1 MDQEAATTC
10 HFERSEAKW
19 RNLLFSRVHKPR
31 HFDRSEAKW
40 RNLLLY
46 TRRIPLVIC
55 LCLLLTLT
63 SCDAPHGSR
72 IVVGCKN
79 FTEQVLLGELLA
91 QQIEAHG
98 EKVDRRF
105 YLAGSYIAHQAL
117 LSGRIDAYVEYTG
130 TALSSILKQPVDHDP
145 ARVRST
151 ITRLYAPLGVTVEPS
166 LGFQNTF
173 AMVMREQDAAGIQT
187 LTQLAPLA
195 PKLRLGV
202 GYEFEDRPDGLHGM
216 DAAYHLHFAGEPR
229 IMDLGLLYR
238 SIASNQVDIVAG
250 NSTDGAIP
258 TLHLKVLGDDLHY
271 FPPYEAV
278 PLVRDDTLRQHP
290 AVAQAIQQLAGHIS
304 EADMQQMN
312 HAVEGDHRDPAD
324 VIRDFRKSHD
334 L

>member
-1 MDQEAATTC
+1 MSAPLLKQL
-10 HFERSEAKW
+10 S
-19 RNLLFSRVHKPR
+19 RNAPFQRGLR
-31 HFDRSEAKW
+31 
-40 RNLLLY
+40 
-46 TRRIPLVIC
+46 
-55 LCLLLTLT
+55 LLTLSLVSLALT

-91 QQIEAHG
+91 QQIEAQG

-130 TALSSILKQPVDHDP
+130 TALSSILKQPVDRDRD
-145 ARVRST
+145 RVRAT
-151 ITRLYAPLGVTVEPS
+151 ITRRYAALGITVEPS
-166 LGFQNTF
+166 LGFENTF
-173 AMVMREQDAAGIQT
+173 AMVLRQADADRDH
-187 LTQLAPLA
+187 LTSLSSLAPA
-195 PKLRLGV
+195 AQQLRLGV

-216 DAAYHLHFAGEPR
+216 ESVYHLQFRGEPR

-258 TLHLKVLGDDLHY
+258 VLHLRVLTDDLHY

-290 AVAQAIQQLAGHIS
+290 AVALAMRQLAGTIDES
-304 EADMQQMN
+304 AMQQMN
-312 HAVEGDHRDPAD
+312 HAVEGSHRDPAD
-324 VIRDFRKSHD
+324 VIREFRQRRH

>member
-1 MDQEAATTC
+1 MRKKATPLAAC
-10 HFERSEAKW
+10 VA
-19 RNLLFSRVHKPR
+19 RVR
-31 HFDRSEAKW
+31 A
-40 RNLLLY
+40 
-46 TRRIPLVIC
+46 TVAVACALVLC
-55 LCLLLTLT
+55 LCLQ
-63 SCDAPHGSR
+63 SCDPPHGSR

-91 QQIEAHG
+91 QQMEAHG

-130 TALSSILKQPVDHDP
+130 TALSSILKQPVDRDRD
-145 ARVRST
+145 RVRQT
-151 ITRLYAPLGVTVEPS
+151 ITRLYKPLGITVEPS
-166 LGFQNTF
+166 LGFENTF
-173 AMVMREQDAAGIQT
+173 AMVVRQQDADRLHLTT
-187 LTQLAPLA
+187 LSSLASAA
-195 PKLRLGV
+195 PQMRLGV

-216 DAAYHLHFAGEPR
+216 EAAYHLRFAGEPR
-229 IMDLGLLYR
+229 VMDLGLLYR
-238 SIASNQVDIVAG
+238 SIGSNGVDIVAG
-250 NSTDGAIP
+250 NSTDGAVP

-290 AVAQAIQQLAGHIS
+290 AMAQAMHDLASTVS
-304 EADMQQMN
+304 EADMQRMN

-324 VIRDFRKSHD
+324 VIRQFRSDKH